1 MASEEASQ
9 LEEWQPRTQLGR
21 MVKEGKIRS
30 IDDIF
35 SMNMPIKEPEIVDAL
50 LPGLKY
56 EVLDIKVV
64 QRQTDAGE
72 VSQFQ
77 AVVAVGNEDG
87 YVGIGI
93 GKARQVSQAI
103 DKAVRNAKI
112 RITPPVRRGC
122 GSWHCSCDEPPHSVP
137 FQVNGKSGSVEVS
150 LIPPAPKGVGLVAG
164 DTAKKILSLA
174 GIRDIWLDARGGR
187 TRTTINFAK
196 AVWNA
201 LRDTYGFRI

>member
-112 RITPPVRRGC
+112 RITPVRRGC
-122 GSWHCSCDEPPHSVP
+122 GSWHCSCDEPHSVP

-150 LIPPAPKGVGLVAG
+150 LIPPPKGVGFVAG

-174 GIRDIWLDARGGR
+174 GIRDIWLDARGR